1 MDAMQIGPA
10 HVGQDGPLLL
20 IAGPCVIESEEL
32 VLRVATFLKDVSIKL
47 GIPVVFKAS
56 FDKANRTSLH
66 SFRGPGLERGLEILR
81 KVKKEVGLPVLSD
94 VHEPGQIEQASAVLD
109 AIQIPAFLCR
119 QTDLLVAA
127 GRTGLPVNVKKGQF
141 LSPWEMGQAVEK
153 IRSTGNHHILLTE
166 RGTFFGYNN
175 LVVDMRSI
183 VVMRRLGCPVI
194 FDATHSVQLPG
205 KDGTASGGQREFVG
219 DLASA
224 AVAAG
229 ADGVFLEVHP
239 EPDKALCDGANSL
252 PLSHLKSILATLM
265 DIHHVAKTKASAS
278 GS

>member
-1 MDAMQIGPA
+1 MDAMQIGPVS
-10 HVGQDGPLLL
+10 VGKEGPLLL

-32 VLRVATFLKDVSIKL
+32 VLKVAAFLKDVSIKL
-47 GIPVVFKAS
+47 GAPVVFKAS

-81 KVKKEVGLPVLSD
+81 RVKSEVGLPVLSD
-94 VHEPGQIEQASAVLD
+94 VHEPGQMAQASAVLD

-153 IRSTGNHHILLTE
+153 IRSTGNHRILLTE

-183 VVMRRLGCPVI
+183 VILRRLGCPVI

-205 KDGTASGGQREFVG
+205 KDGTASGGQREFVD

-239 EPDKALCDGANSL
+239 EPDRARCDGANSL
-252 PLSHLKSILATLM
+252 PLSHLKPLVATLM
-265 DIHHVAKTKASAS
+265 DIHHLVRTRERP
-278 GS
+278 

>member
-1 MDAMQIGPA
+1 MNSMDAMRIGPISL
-10 HVGQDGPLLL
+10 GNDGPLFL
-20 IAGPCVIESEEL
+20 IAGPCVIESEGL
-32 VLRVATFLKDVSIKL
+32 VLEVAAFLKDVSFNL

-66 SFRGPGLERGLEILR
+66 SFRGPGLEPGLKILE
-81 KVKKEVGLPVLSD
+81 KVKREVGLPVISD
-94 VHEPGQIEQASAVLD
+94 VHEPGQLAQAAAVLD
-109 AIQIPAFLCR
+109 VIQIPAFLCR

-127 GRTGLPVNVKKGQF
+127 GQTGLPVNIKKGQF

-153 IRSTGNHHILLTE
+153 VRSTGNRRILLTE

-183 VVMRRLGCPVI
+183 VILRRFGCPVI

-205 KDGTASGGQREFVG
+205 KEGSASGGQREFVD

-229 ADGVFLEVHP
+229 ADGIFLEVHP

-252 PLSHLKSILATLM
+252 PLPHLKGLLATLM
-265 DIHHVAKTKASAS
+265 DIRHLVRNRKKL
-278 GS
+278 